1 MLNQALQYLK
11 SGYSV
16 VASRRDD
23 KRPVHNWT
31 EFQKRQPT
39 EDEVKK
45 WFEADPN
52 ANIGFITGTISGFF
66 VLDIEASVNFDSFRK
81 EYPIPPTALA
91 KTGGGGLHF
100 YFKCGETLKFLTKA
114 RIFGTDSKYAVD
126 IRGEGG
132 FVVAAPSIHPKTKKR
147 YEWVLD
153 LGHLSDP
160 PKWLKEWAISN
171 QPWKEIGAKAWEE
184 AKDGASAG
192 NRNVSMTSYA
202 GLLMKKLPVDTW
214 DTAIVASM
222 KAQNAKN
229 NPPLSESELKTIYNS
244 IKRKELARRQAEGVV
259 DEKIPE
265 QPPVNPISLK
275 DLYEKQFPANQ
286 WTIEELVPLN
296 SLTAL
301 SSPPGYYKTWVL
313 LEMATKLA
321 RGELIFGN
329 FKSEKCPV
337 LIVNEENWE
346 GLMQARLKF
355 LISSEQAS
363 LNGVYF
369 LNQTGIKIK
378 TLEGVIRFC
387 EEKGIKFVVFDSIT
401 RLHDFDENKASE
413 IKQVFEH
420 LKKFTLKGISVMF
433 THHHRKQGMFK
444 PANPSEQMRGSTDLA
459 AMVDTHLVLDKK
471 LVTNEEMEEEVV
483 LIISQPKQRV
493 KENLPD
499 FKVKIVKNGDD
510 KLEFVYDGPY
520 DAATE
525 KSAKINE
532 YTKPILEYIEQNEG
546 CDKKQ
551 LIKVFL
557 GKIGSRYVGQVIN
570 KLKEG
575 MDISVKGRPQ
585 KFYRALE
592 SESILEQGTFPDGND
607 VEETGEMVVEPDN

>member
-1 MLNQALQYLK
+1 M
-11 SGYSV
+11 
-16 VASRRDD
+16 
-23 KRPVHNWT
+23 
-31 EFQKRQPT
+31 
-39 EDEVKK
+39 
-45 WFEADPN
+45 
-52 ANIGFITGTISGFF
+52 GFITGNISGFF
-66 VLDIEASVNFDSFRK
+66 VLDIEASVDFDSFKK
-81 EYPIPPTALA
+81 EYPIPPTALV
-91 KTGGGGLHF
+91 KTGGNGLHF
-100 YFKCGETLKFLTKA
+100 YFRTNSDLKFPTKA
-114 RIFGTDSKYAVD
+114 RIFGADSKYAVD

-132 FVVAAPSIHPKTKKR
+132 FVVAPPSVHPKTKKP
-147 YEWVLD
+147 YEWVLGLD
-153 LGHLSDP
+153 HLSDP
-160 PKWLKEWAISN
+160 PKWLKEWAVSN
-171 QPWKEIGAKAWEE
+171 QPWKEVGAKAWEE

-202 GLLMKKLPVDTW
+202 GLLFKKLPMDVW
-214 DTAIVASM
+214 DTSIPASM
-222 KAQNAKN
+222 KAQNIKN
-229 NPPLSESELKTIYNS
+229 NPPLSESELKTIFDS

-265 QPPVNPISLK
+265 APVNPISLK
-275 DLYEKQFPANQ
+275 DLYEKEFPPNR
-286 WTIEELVPLN
+286 WVIEELIPLN
-296 SLTAL
+296 SLTVL

-321 RGELIFGN
+321 RGEPIFGN
-329 FKSEKCPV
+329 FKPGIEKCPV

-378 TLEGVIRFC
+378 TLDGVLKFC
-387 EEKGIKFVVFDSIT
+387 EEKEIKFVVFDSIT

-433 THHHRKQGMFK
+433 THHHRKQSMFK
-444 PANPSEQMRGSTDLA
+444 PSNPSEQMRGSTDLA
-459 AMVDTHLVLDKK
+459 AMVDTHLLLDNK

-520 DAATE
+520 DAASE

-532 YTKPILEYIEQNEG
+532 YTGPILEYIEQNEG
-546 CDKKQ
+546 CSKRDIVKA
-551 LIKVFL
+551 FL
-557 GKIGSRYVGQVIN
+557 GKIGTRYIGQVVA
-570 KLKEG
+570 KLKES
-575 MDISVKGRPQ
+575 MDITVKGRPQ
-585 KFYRALE
+585 RFYKAVE
-592 SESILEQGTFPDGND
+592 SESILEQGTFPEGSD
-607 VEETGEMVVEPDN
+607 VEETGEMVVESDN